1 MTTRLVRFRTAIV
14 PAICIAASV
23 SSALSQR
30 TVGGGTPTS
39 PAGST
44 GTGIGTPN
52 PNTPGNTPGIPNP
65 NQYPNN
71 NPNNNPNNRFPDQ
84 QRPIF
89 LSGKVMLDDGTPPP
103 EPVTIER
110 VCNGNP
116 RAEAYTDSKGRF
128 SFQLGQSQGIMQDAS
143 MSSAGDGR
151 FGGGGGNYGNTT
163 SPMGTSQS
171 AGGLGG
177 ASSGTAGRDLMGCE
191 IRASLPGFRSDAINL
206 AGHRMFDNPDLGTI
220 ILHRMAN
227 VEGAT
232 ISAVSLQAPK
242 DAKKAF
248 DKGREFLKKKKD
260 PEAAKEFEKA
270 VEIYP
275 KYSTAWFELGR
286 LKEQQNDAAGAL
298 KAYTEAMAADP
309 KYLNPYRQLAGMY
322 VKDQKWKDVADTTS
336 RLIKLDPVDFP
347 DAYFYNSVANF
358 YLKNYDEAEKSVR
371 EAQKLDSRNR
381 LPKSNQLLGAI
392 LAEKQD
398 YAGAAEQIKKYLTFL
413 PAGQEAENAKKQLME
428 LEKVTTAPKPA
439 EQPQ

>member
-1 MTTRLVRFRTAIV
+1 MTSQLGPFRSVIVLAIYL
-14 PAICIAASV
+14 AAPV
-23 SSALSQR
+23 SSALSQQK
-30 TVGGGTPTS
+30 GGGGLSTGTP
-39 PAGST
+39 GST

-52 PNTPGNTPGIPNP
+52 PNAPGNTPRIPSP
-65 NQYPNN
+65 TQD
-71 NPNNNPNNRFPDQ
+71 PNNNPNNRFPEQ

-103 EPVTIER
+103 EAVTIER

-128 SFQLGQSQGIMQDAS
+128 SFQLGQSQGILQDAS

-151 FGGGGGNYGNTT
+151 FGGGGY
-163 SPMGTSQS
+163 GTSKNSSLGSNQQ
-171 AGGLGG
+171 GGLGG
-177 ASSGTAGRDLMGCE
+177 AGGLSERDLMGCE
-191 IRASLPGFRSDAINL
+191 IRASLPGFRSDSVNL
-206 AGHRMFDNPDLGTI
+206 GGRRMFDNPDVGTI
-220 ILHRMAN
+220 ILHRLAN
-227 VEGAT
+227 VEGVT
-232 ISAVSLQAPK
+232 ISAISLQAPK

-248 DKGREFLKKKKD
+248 DKGRDFLKKKKE
-260 PEAAKEFEKA
+260 PEAAREFEKA

-286 LKEQQNDAAGAL
+286 LKEHQNDADGAL
-298 KAYTEAMAADP
+298 KAYTQALAADP

-322 VKDQKWKDVADTTS
+322 VKDQKWKDVADITS

-347 DAYFYNSVANF
+347 DAYFYNSVANY

-381 LPKSNQLLGAI
+381 MPKSNQLLGAI

-398 YAGAAEQIKKYLTFL
+398 YSGAAEQIKKYLTFL

-428 LEKVTTAPKPA
+428 LEKITAAPKPA
-439 EQPQ
+439 EQR